1 MDAFT
6 QELSD
11 KRSLGRRVEDRITL
25 ETVRQQRK
33 LFQVGQIITSEMD
46 IGLLFKVIM
55 AETNQIMGTE
65 RSTVFLHDSE
75 TEELWSLVAT
85 GMKNNEIRIPVDY
98 GVAGWVF
105 QNCEP
110 LTINDAYNH
119 PIFYKEVDKKS
130 GFRTKNILCIPL
142 KNRSDQCIGA
152 LQAINKK
159 SSEFTGGDQELLKS
173 ISHYVAIALENA
185 RLYEDVKNYSEEL
198 KTKLIHIETLEKVK
212 SQLTKFVPTSV
223 RKLVEEDPDKRI
235 FEKVPMDVSVLFID
249 IQGFSKIT
257 ESYDQELVN
266 DMVESHFSSYLECIY
281 RHEGEVNETSG
292 DGLMVIFKEAPTDML
307 ARKAVAAGLEI
318 IIENK
323 RLNNE
328 IVFPWG
334 PVDLHLGINT
344 GEAWV
349 GSTKMKT
356 LTGERWTY
364 TASGLVTVL
373 AARIGAK
380 SSGTRLFVGPVT
392 YRGIKGSCECEFMG
406 KQELKNVKAPVSIY
420 WVKDITGGG
429 LRDSLSFQSSE

>member
-1 MDAFT
+1 MAEFS
-6 QELSD
+6 QEFIE
-11 KRSLGRRVEDRITL
+11 KRSLGRRVEDQIIL
-25 ETVRQQRK
+25 ETIRQQRQ

-46 IGLLFKVIM
+46 IEILFKVIM

-65 RSTVFLHDSE
+65 RSTVFLHDAE
-75 TEELWSLVAT
+75 KEELWSLVAT
-85 GMKNNEIRIPVDY
+85 GMKNNEIRIPADY

-105 QNCEP
+105 QNCQP
-110 LTINDAYNH
+110 LTINDAYKD
-119 PIFYKEVDKKS
+119 PRFYKEVDKKS
-130 GFRTKNILCIPL
+130 GFRTKNMLCIPL
-142 KNRSDQCIGA
+142 KNRSDQCIGT

-159 SSEFTGGDQELLKS
+159 SSAFTGGDLELLTS

-185 RLYEDVKNYSEEL
+185 RLYEDVKNYSEDLEA
-198 KTKLIHIETLEKVK
+198 KLNHIETLEKVK

-223 RKLVEEDPDKRI
+223 RKMVEEDPDKRV

-257 ESYDQELVN
+257 ESYDQKLVN
-266 DMVESHFSSYLECIY
+266 DMVETHFSSYLECIY
-281 RHEGEVNETSG
+281 QHEGEVNETSG
-292 DGLMVIFKEAPTDML
+292 DGLMVIFKEAPIEVL
-307 ARKAVAAGLEI
+307 AQKAVAAGLDI
-318 IIENK
+318 VHENK

-328 IVFPWG
+328 VVFPWG
-334 PVDLHLGINT
+334 PVDLHMGINT

-380 SSGTRLFVGPVT
+380 SSGTRLFVGPKT
-392 YRGIKGSCECEFMG
+392 YHFIKDSCKCEFQG
-406 KQELKNVKAPVSIY
+406 AQALKNVKAPVPIY
-420 WVKDITGGG
+420 WVKD
-429 LRDSLSFQSSE
+429 RVD

>member
-1 MDAFT
+1 MAAFT
-6 QELSD
+6 QELIE
-11 KRSLGRRVEDRITL
+11 KRRTERRAEDRNMMKTM
-25 ETVRQQRK
+25 RQQRK

-46 IGLLFKVIM
+46 IEVLFKVIM
-55 AETNQIMGTE
+55 DETNKIMGTE

-85 GMKNNEIRIPVDY
+85 GMQKNEIRIPADY
-98 GVAGWVF
+98 GIAGRVF
-105 QNCEP
+105 QDCAP
-110 LTINDAYNH
+110 LTINDAYKNAL
-119 PIFYKEVDKKS
+119 FYKEIDKKS
-130 GFRTKNILCIPL
+130 GFRTQNILCIPL
-142 KNRSDQCIGA
+142 KNRRDQCIGA

-159 SSEFTGGDQELLKS
+159 SGDFNSGDQKLLTA
-173 ISHYVAIALENA
+173 ISHYVAIAIENA

-223 RKLVEEDPDKRI
+223 RKLVEADPDKRI

-257 ESYDQELVN
+257 ESYDQKLVN

-281 RHEGEVNETSG
+281 RHGGEVNETSG
-292 DGLMVIFKEAPTDML
+292 DGLMVIFKDAPTDML
-307 ARKAVAAGLEI
+307 AKKAVSAGLEI

-334 PVDLHLGINT
+334 PVDLHMGINT

-356 LTGERWTY
+356 LAGERWTY

-380 SSGTRLFVGPVT
+380 SSGTRLFVGPET
-392 YRGIKGSCECEFMG
+392 YRGIKGSCECEFLG
-406 KQELKNVKAPVSIY
+406 AQELKNVKAPVSIY
-420 WVKDITGGG
+420 WVKDITWAG
-429 LRDSLSFQSSE
+429 

>member
-1 MDAFT
+1 MAVFT
-6 QELSD
+6 QELIE
-11 KRSLGRRVEDRITL
+11 KRGMERRVEDRNIL
-25 ETVRQQRK
+25 ETMRQQQK

-46 IGLLFKVIM
+46 IEVLFKVIM
-55 AETNQIMGTE
+55 DETNKIMGTE

-85 GMKNNEIRIPVDY
+85 GMKKNEIRIPADY
-98 GVAGWVF
+98 GVAGRAF
-105 QNCEP
+105 QNCAP
-110 LTINDAYNH
+110 LTINDAYKN
-119 PIFYKEVDKKS
+119 PIFYKEIDKKS
-130 GFRTKNILCIPL
+130 GFRTQNILCIPL
-142 KNRSDQCIGA
+142 KNRRNQCIGA

-159 SSEFTGGDQELLKS
+159 SSEFNGGDQKLLTS

-257 ESYDQELVN
+257 ESYDQKLVN

-281 RHEGEVNETSG
+281 RHGGEVNETSG
-292 DGLMVIFKEAPTDML
+292 DGLMVIFKDAPTEML

-334 PVDLHLGINT
+334 PVDLHMGINT

-356 LTGERWTY
+356 LAGERWTY

-373 AARIGAK
+373 AARIGAR
-380 SSGTRLFVGPVT
+380 SSDTRLFVGPET

-406 KQELKNVKAPVSIY
+406 AQELKNVKAPVSIY
-420 WVKDITGGG
+420 WVKDISGPGQTTGCSGTC
-429 LRDSLSFQSSE
+429 RW